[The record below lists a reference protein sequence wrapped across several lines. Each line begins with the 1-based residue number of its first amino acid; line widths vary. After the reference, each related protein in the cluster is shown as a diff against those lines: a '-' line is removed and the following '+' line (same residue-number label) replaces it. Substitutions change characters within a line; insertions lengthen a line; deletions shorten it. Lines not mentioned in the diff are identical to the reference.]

1 MTVGVNHEPIKA
13 VATTEN
19 NVATYS
25 VGTGAGRA
33 LKFAVKPPNFVILMV
48 ASALSRFMCKK
59 SKMESKTDGGGRS
72 VINWSELNSCVNSPA
87 N

>member
-33 LKFAVKPPNFVILMV
+33 LKFAVKPPNFNIDGSLCVITIHV
-48 ASALSRFMCKK
+48 QK
-59 SKMESKTDGGGRS
+59 
-72 VINWSELNSCVNSPA
+72 I
-87 N
+87 